1 MNTGGG
7 ADVFGAWH
15 PQNSVSTASE
25 YSVLQSVKRKNSES
39 CSLQVS
45 FLSLDF
51 SALAVNIRFFR
62 FKV

>member
-25 YSVLQSVKRKNSES
+25 YSVLQVS
-39 CSLQVS
+39 SLKIQKAAVYKCHS
-45 FLSLDF
+45 YHLTFLHWP
-51 SALAVNIRFFR
+51 
-62 FKV
+62 